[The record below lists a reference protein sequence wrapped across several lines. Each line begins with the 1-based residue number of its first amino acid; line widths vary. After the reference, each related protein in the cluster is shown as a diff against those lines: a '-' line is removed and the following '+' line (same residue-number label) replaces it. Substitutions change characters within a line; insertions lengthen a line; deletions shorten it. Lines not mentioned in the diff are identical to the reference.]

1 MAKQTTTP
9 MTAKGKPFEKV
20 IPANDPKK
28 TMSVRQ
34 QSGRVG
40 KVGLK
45 GDIRKL
51 DTKLKTVDA
60 IRSESIIDVTK
71 KVVTNAEACFNCPSA
86 DCDHVVIRYR
96 NLFDHFS
103 DHCKPEGY
111 QTFRWWCDKCEIP
124 RYWLM
129 GSDLVRHGQ
138 EIHNLT
144 DADWPADLTF
154 PHNFCHGGLCQL
166 PSTVVSF

>member
-1 MAKQTTTP
+1 

-28 TMSVRQ
+28 TTSVRQ

-51 DTKLKTVDA
+51 DTKLKAVDA

-71 KVVTNAEACFNCPSA
+71 KVRKFKVVTNAEARFNCPSA

-96 NLFDHFS
+96 NLFDHFA
-103 DHCKPEGY
+103 DVCKPEGY
-111 QTFRWWCDKCEIP
+111 KTFRWWCRKCEIP
-124 RYWLM
+124 RYWM
-129 GSDLVRHGQ
+129 NGSDLVRHVQ
-138 EIHNLT
+138 EIHHLSD
-144 DADWPADLTF
+144 DAWPIDLSF
-154 PHNFCHGGLCQL
+154 PHQFL
-166 PSTVVSF
+166 S